1 MRTLFFPL
9 ICFSVI
15 IPLGII
21 FSSFSEYMTNIFR
34 SLTSLMILISLIL
47 FFFKTNNLKRGIV
60 PLMFMFYIVCF
71 ALVTIFFVE
80 QMFGFM
86 FFTPFLLMICPVF
99 FFLFLASILIIL
111 TNSIFQTHNIFSRII
126 FMIEFLLLLFWGG
139 LLITQGHNIQNSL
152 NIFVISF
159 SVLLAAISFSVK
171 YAH

>member
-60 PLMFMFYIVCF
+60 PLIFMFYIVCF
-71 ALVTIFFVE
+71 ALVTIFFVA

-86 FFTPFLLMICPVF
+86 FFTTFLLMICPVF
-99 FFLFLASILIIL
+99 FFLLLASMLIIL

-126 FMIEFLLLLFWGG
+126 FVIEFLLLLFWGG

-152 NIFVISF
+152 NIFAISF